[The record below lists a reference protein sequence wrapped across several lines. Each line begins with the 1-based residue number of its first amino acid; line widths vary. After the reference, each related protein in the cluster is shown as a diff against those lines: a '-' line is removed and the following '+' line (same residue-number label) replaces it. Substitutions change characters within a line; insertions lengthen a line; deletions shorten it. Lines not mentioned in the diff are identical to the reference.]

1 MVIENRPSQQV
12 RKDKPKYV
20 INIEKSLSY
29 IVHLIAELSATMDRE
44 VDALEKY
51 DIENFLIHQG
61 EKARLVKSFE
71 FEAQKLLAV
80 REKLKEIDPELRRQI
95 RESKEDFIRLM
106 SKNATMLE
114 KRLAST
120 QRINERI
127 LESARE
133 AVSEEDPFYTASGN
147 RSSSARKTISSGLTE
162 TI

>member
-71 FEAQKLLAV
+71 FEFFKLWLIC
-80 REKLKEIDPELRRQI
+80 R
-95 RESKEDFIRLM
+95 
-106 SKNATMLE
+106 
-114 KRLAST
+114 
-120 QRINERI
+120 
-127 LESARE
+127 
-133 AVSEEDPFYTASGN
+133 
-147 RSSSARKTISSGLTE
+147 
-162 TI
+162 